1 MNEKPSTSQHPGAT
15 VRTQLAGLSRRF
27 PCFDDLR
34 RAARRRVPGFGF
46 EYLDGGAGMDV
57 GVKRNA
63 AALDA
68 VEIVPRYGNDVESVS
83 LDVELFG
90 RRYAAPVG
98 IAPMGFPSLIWPGAE
113 EHLARAAQRARIPYT
128 FGVVAGA
135 EIERIAPLTRDVLW
149 FQLYRYGR
157 NDHKIGFDIVRRA
170 QDAGAQVLVLTLD
183 VPSRAKRPRELRNGL
198 VFPYKPDARAVFDVL
213 TSPHWV
219 AALLKHGAPR
229 FANLTPYIEKGAT
242 SAEIGAFVR
251 REMGGSFTW
260 EEVARYRERWKGPL
274 VVKGILHPDDAE
286 RAIAVGVDGIQ
297 VSNHGGRQLEGAPAA
312 IDVLPAIA
320 ARVKGR
326 ATILMDSGIRSG
338 LDVIRAVAL
347 GASAAISGRM
357 FMYGV
362 AAIGAEGA
370 DYVIEL
376 LVEEIHAALRQLGI
390 RSMAQAA
397 SLVTRHPGALDFSE
411 HDGRG
416 RAAGPGQSG

>member
-1 MNEKPSTSQHPGAT
+1 MNQKIETGVGASAT
-15 VRTQLAGLSRRF
+15 VPTALAAHSRRY

-34 RAARRRVPGFGF
+34 RAAKRRVPGFGF
-46 EYLDGGAGMDV
+46 EYLDGGAGMDI
-57 GVKRNA
+57 GVARNA
-63 AALDA
+63 ASLDA
-68 VEIVPRYGNDVESVS
+68 VEIVPRYGNDVSSVS

-90 RRYAAPVG
+90 CRYAAPIG

-135 EIERIAPLTRDVLW
+135 EIERIAPLTPDVFW

-170 QDAGAQVLVLTLD
+170 QAAGAHVLVLTLD

-213 TSPHWV
+213 TSPAWV
-219 AALLKHGAPR
+219 RALLKHGAPR
-229 FANLTPYIEKGAT
+229 FANLTPYIEKNAT
-242 SAEIGAFVR
+242 PKQIGDFVS

-260 EEVARYRERWKGPL
+260 EEVARYRDLWKGPL

-362 AAIGAEGA
+362 AALGDEGA
-370 DYVIEL
+370 DYVIGM

-390 RSMAQAA
+390 CSMADAA
-397 SLVTRHPGALDFSE
+397 SLVTRHPGALEFPSAPASVE
-411 HDGRG
+411 RQGHR
-416 RAAGPGQSG
+416 QSG